1 MPKVARLHAILWGV
15 FSIGGFIA
23 AFLLPV
29 LIYLVGIAYPL
40 GRWPMAGGDPTSAIL
55 NHRHI
60 GTLFLFVTVGGSL
73 YHGIFRFQS
82 TLTELGL
89 APAKRALEAIGYLI
103 IVLGILAT
111 AIYLLQYDP
120 SFFNL
125 P

>member
-1 MPKVARLHAILWGV
+1 MPKVARLHAILWGI
-15 FSIGGFIA
+15 FSMGGFIA

-40 GRWPMAGGDPTSAIL
+40 GLWPVASGDPTSAIL
-55 NHRHI
+55 NHHHI
-60 GTLFLFVTVGGSL
+60 GMLFLFVTVAGSL

-82 TLTELGL
+82 TLTEIGL
-89 APAKRALEAIGYLI
+89 ARAKRALEAIGYLI
-103 IVLGILAT
+103 IIIGILAT
-111 AIYLLQYDP
+111 AIYLLQYNP